1 VTIRQFKP
9 ITPKN
14 ELTVTFR
21 ESLKCE
27 NVVMMHPAFSLRHS
41 LLLFLLLLFFA
52 LLAPRVSAEEATP
65 SVVTPSTSGPTDV
78 PSDID
83 AEITNAKMRAES
95 GSKSTWSIKAN
106 INYNGGNFEA
116 PFGANRPNYAGISS
130 QDNSTSIA
138 GTIAAAYRWKKAH
151 TLRAGTGVLLL
162 TPFQN
167 TYEDVTNS
175 KGQRKSNVSDPYLEY
190 SKVMRLRGYQNI
202 FDTLFT
208 YYTQSAYNN
217 AGYVGIYDINHTAL
231 YKVENSAWE
240 LGLNGD
246 FNCTFF
252 SNDATPA
259 DTRTNPETGRSD
271 YTIALYPFAEYALND
286 RYSFRTVFRFL
297 TFDHY
302 RSDPTTTFVRQLYTQ
317 SVGLGIAVTRDVYLY
332 PNMQFAPEY
341 LSPDRTNLGL
351 STTINIF

>member
-1 VTIRQFKP
+1 MPRAHHD
-9 ITPKN
+9 
-14 ELTVTFR
+14 R
-21 ESLKCE
+21 MESVHLWK
-27 NVVMMHPAFSLRHS
+27 HT
-41 LLLFLLLLFFA
+41 LLLFLLALLMV
-52 LLAPRVSAEEATP
+52 LLAPRVLAQEATSQP
-65 SVVTPSTSGPTDV
+65 TAPVTPPANNPTDL
-78 PSDID
+78 PGDID

-106 INYNGGNFEA
+106 INYNGGNLEA
-116 PFGANRPNYAGISS
+116 PFGPNRPNYAGISS

-138 GTIAAAYRWKKAH
+138 GTIAAAYRWNKAH

-167 TYEDVTNS
+167 TVEDVTNS
-175 KGQRKSNVSDPYLEY
+175 RGVRKSNVSDPYLEY
-190 SKVMRLRGYQNI
+190 SKVLRIRGYQNI

-208 YYTQSAYNN
+208 YYTQSAYNQ
-217 AGYVGIYDINHTAL
+217 AGYVGYYDVNHTAL
-231 YKVENSAWE
+231 YKLEGSGWE

-246 FNCTFF
+246 FNYTFF
-252 SNDATPA
+252 SNPA
-259 DTRTNPETGRSD
+259 LPSDTLTNPETGRSD
-271 YTIALYPFAEYALND
+271 YTIALYPFAEYGFND

-302 RSDPTTTFVRQLYTQ
+302 RSDPTTTFLRQLYTQ
-317 SVGLGIAVTRDVYLY
+317 SVGLGIAVTRDIYLY